1 KYQPYVDK
9 KIEKLLELKKDH
21 AFEIY
26 LDGAVTIERIKQW
39 EARGVRGFVLG
50 TATLFRQDT
59 TYLKAMENIKEN
71 INKKSLI

>member
-59 TYLKAMENIKEN
+59 TYQEVTQSIF
-71 INKKSLI
+71 KKIFQVEIV